1 MKYLSNDRGNS
12 AFYLIWIIGISAV
25 IFVIVVNI
33 AKVYVVKQHAATA
46 TQQAAFAGTVVLLE
60 ATQEGIQNF
69 DSDLTKSAAQKVI
82 DKGKSIEDQI
92 DEKVDE
98 FVAQDEDL
106 QLAYIK
112 AYNLVL
118 PEKIKKHP
126 QFKKE
131 MEDTFRDSGLSGK
144 LLSAVQS
151 TITANEANA
160 DDVEVMLSDTKWR
173 VEVTADATYKTI
185 TDGTYLKSFTSDI
198 KQKGIGPSLQ
208 YLESIPF

>member
-82 DKGKSIEDQI
+82 DEGKSIEDQI

-98 FVAQDEDL
+98 FVEQDEDL

-118 PEKIKKHP
+118 PEKIEKHP

-144 LLSAVQS
+144 LLSTVQS
-151 TITANEANA
+151 TIAANEANA
-160 DDVEVMLSDTKWR
+160 ESVEVLLSDTKWR

>member
-60 ATQEGIQNF
+60 ATQEGIENF

-112 AYNLVL
+112 AYNEVL

-131 MEDTFRDSGLSGK
+131 MEDTFSDSGLSGK

-160 DDVEVMLSDTKWR
+160 ESVEVLLSNSKWR

-198 KQKGIGPSLQ
+198 KQKGIGPALQ

>member
-60 ATQEGIQNF
+60 ATQEGIESF

-112 AYNLVL
+112 AYNEVI
-118 PEKIKKHP
+118 PDKIKKHP

-144 LLSAVQS
+144 ILSAVQS

-160 DDVEVMLSDTKWR
+160 DDVEVLLSDTKWR

>member
-98 FVAQDEDL
+98 FVEQDEDL
-106 QLAYIK
+106 QVAYIK

-118 PEKIKKHP
+118 PEKIEKHP

-160 DDVEVMLSDTKWR
+160 ESVEVLLSDTKWR